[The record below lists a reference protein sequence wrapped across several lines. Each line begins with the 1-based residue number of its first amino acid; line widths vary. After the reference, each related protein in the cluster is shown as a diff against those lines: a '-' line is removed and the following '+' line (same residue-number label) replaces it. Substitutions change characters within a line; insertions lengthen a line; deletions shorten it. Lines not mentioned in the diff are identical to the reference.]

1 MLMSPENVEVAVGL
15 KLINEAPDCIE
26 RAVPGVVVPI
36 PRLPV
41 SANLPASVRSPDLK
55 VENSKSPFP
64 VLKFWV
70 RREVMAE
77 VVVAPK
83 LPTAPVDWNATLT
96 AVVVAEAKL
105 ATMSGVEVAPEIEEV
120 AETVPKTGEVVAERV
135 KV

>member
-26 RAVPGVVVPI
+26 RAVPGEVVPI

-55 VENSKSPFP
+55 VEKSKSPFP

-70 RREVMAE
+70 RSEVMA
-77 VVVAPK
+77 
-83 LPTAPVDWNATLT
+83 
-96 AVVVAEAKL
+96 
-105 ATMSGVEVAPEIEEV
+105 GVEVAPEIEEV

>member
-1 MLMSPENVEVAVGL
+1 M
-15 KLINEAPDCIE
+15 IE
-26 RAVPGVVVPI
+26 SRVPGVVVPI
-36 PRLPV
+36 PRFPV
-41 SANLPASVRSPDLK
+41 SANLPASVKSPDLK
-55 VENSKSPFP
+55 VEKSKSPFP

-70 RREVMAE
+70 RREGMAE

-83 LPTAPVDWNATLT
+83 LPTAPVDWNETLT